1 MSRRRI
7 LKSRICISESSK
19 KLNAFSLKKNTFYLH
34 FSQLYVEGGRVL
46 NKMSLPPYMIPPNA
60 WAAQIMAQQQAQAYA
75 AAAQAQQA
83 QMHAHQMANQIQ
95 QIPPPGAPLPPPP
108 HQVGIPPQAVQAQ
121 LGQIPTPKPDI
132 PEEKLQE
139 KAVKWQQLQSKRFA
153 DKRKFGFVD
162 AQKEDMP
169 PEHIRKIIR
178 DHGDMTSRKY
188 RHDKRVYLGA
198 LKYMPHAV
206 LKLLENMPM
215 PWEQIRDV
223 QVLYHIT
230 GAITFVNEIPWVIEP
245 VYIAQWG
252 TMWIMM
258 RREKRD
264 RRHFKRMRFPPFDD
278 EEPPLDYADN
288 VLDVEPL
295 EAIQI
300 ELDQEEDGSVFKWFY
315 DHRPLVGTPYV
326 NGSTYRKWNLT
337 LPQLATLYRLAN
349 QLLTDLVDDNFF
361 YLFDPKSFFTAK
373 ALNMAIPGGPKF
385 EPLIKDHNVG

>member
-1 MSRRRI
+1 MNPYGMGI
-7 LKSRICISESSK
+7 P
-19 KLNAFSLKKNTFYLH
+19 
-34 FSQLYVEGGRVL
+34 GMG
-46 NKMSLPPYMIPPNA
+46 PPPQNP
-60 WAAQIMAQQQAQAYA
+60 WAAQIMAQQ
-75 AAAQAQQA
+75 AQQA
-83 QMHAHQMANQIQ
+83 MMAQQMHAQQLAATQI
-95 QIPPPGAPLPPPP
+95 QIPPTSMDWNFSNAPPP
-108 HQVGIPPQAVQAQ
+108 Q
-121 LGQIPTPKPDI
+121 KPEI
-132 PEEKLQE
+132 VNEEKLME
-139 KAVKWQQLQSKRFA
+139 KSQKWQQLQSKRFA
-153 DKRKFGFVD
+153 EKRKFGFVD
-162 AQKEDMP
+162 ALKADMP
-169 PEHIRKIIR
+169 AEHVRKIIR

-206 LKLLENMPM
+206 MKLLENMPM

-223 QVLYHIT
+223 PVLYHIT

-245 VYIAQWG
+245 VFLAQWG

-300 ELDQEEDGSVFKWFY
+300 ELDNEEDASVHDWFY
-315 DHRPLVGTPYV
+315 EHKPLVGTPYV
-326 NGSTYRKWNLT
+326 NGSTYRKWNLA
-337 LPQLATLYRLAN
+337 LPQMATLYRLAN
-349 QLLTDLVDDNFF
+349 QLLTDLVDENFF

-385 EPLIKDHNVG
+385 EPLIKDHNLGDEDWNEFNDINKIIIRQPIRTEYRIAFPYLYNSMPLFVHLSW

>member
-1 MSRRRI
+1 M
-7 LKSRICISESSK
+7 
-19 KLNAFSLKKNTFYLH
+19 NPY
-34 FSQLYVEGGRVL
+34 
-46 NKMSLPPYMIPPNA
+46 MLPPGMGPPQSP
-60 WAAQIMAQQQAQAYA
+60 WTAQLMAQQQAMM
-75 AAAQAQQA
+75 AQ
-83 QMHAHQMANQIQ
+83 QMHAQQLAATQI
-95 QIPPPGAPLPPPP
+95 QIPPSTGMDWNFGNPPPP
-108 HQVGIPPQAVQAQ
+108 REDTKI
-121 LGQIPTPKPDI
+121 IS
-132 PEEKLQE
+132 EEKLQE
-139 KAVKWQQLQSKRFA
+139 KSQKWQQLQSKRFA
-153 DKRKFGFVD
+153 EKRKFGFVD
-162 AQKEDMP
+162 AQKADMP
-169 PEHIRKIIR
+169 AEHVRKIIR

-206 LKLLENMPM
+206 MKLLENMPM

-245 VYIAQWG
+245 LYIALWG

-300 ELDQEEDGSVFKWFY
+300 DLDPEEDGSVFDWFY
-315 DHRPLVGTPYV
+315 EHKPLVGTPHV
-326 NGSTYRKWNLT
+326 NGSTFRKWNLT
-337 LPQLATLYRLAN
+337 LPQMATLYRLAN
-349 QLLTDLVDDNFF
+349 QLLTDLVDENFF

-385 EPLIKDHNVG
+385 EPLIKDQHLGDEDWNEFNDINKIIIRQPVRTEYRIAFPYLYNNMPLYVHLSW

>member
-1 MSRRRI
+1 MSI
-7 LKSRICISESSK
+7 
-19 KLNAFSLKKNTFYLH
+19 
-34 FSQLYVEGGRVL
+34 
-46 NKMSLPPYMIPPNA
+46 PPYMIPPNA
-60 WAAQIMAQQQAQAYA
+60 WAAQLMAQQQAQAYA
-75 AAAQAQQA
+75 AAQAQQA
-83 QMHAHQMANQIQ
+83 HLHAHQMANQIQ
-95 QIPPPGAPLPPPP
+95 QIPPPGAPLPPPT
-108 HQVGIPPQAVQAQ
+108 QVGMPPQAGQPQ
-121 LGQIPTPKPDI
+121 LGQIPTPRPELT
-132 PEEKLQE
+132 EEKLQE
-139 KAVKWQQLQSKRFA
+139 KAMKWQQLQSKRFA
-153 DKRKFGFVD
+153 EKRKFGFVD

-278 EEPPLDYADN
+278 EEPPLDYVDN

-300 ELDQEEDGSVFKWFY
+300 ELDSDEDGAVYKWFY

-349 QLLTDLVDDNFF
+349 QLLTDLVDSNFF